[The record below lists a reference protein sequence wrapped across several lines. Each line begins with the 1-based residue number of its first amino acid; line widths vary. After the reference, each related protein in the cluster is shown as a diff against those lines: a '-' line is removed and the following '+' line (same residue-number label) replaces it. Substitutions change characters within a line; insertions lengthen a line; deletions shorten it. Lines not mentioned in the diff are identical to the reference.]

1 MKQLFYMAFL
11 IAYTCCV
18 THIRLSTNSVNDKVL
33 LPEDSVISTLGLFKA
48 VLKKS
53 KCALSVM
60 AFNNRT
66 NLYDF
71 KGDYYSELFT
81 GDCNQIHIK
90 DGRLETDT
98 GSRYLSVENLDYNYS
113 TIFTIDDEGVM
124 RLIGTFIQDNRVDI
138 VSKQKVISN
147 FKTTNK
153 YIRAYS
159 ELAVMFSDRFDAI
172 ENERRWKFIA
182 EYGQLTVYFAE
193 NPAIE
198 MNYVYSSF
206 TIRDSRIYD
215 FDNQTLPGTLFT
227 NITLEPRC
235 AEPKIYLDFKPP
247 FVFVADPY
255 WPIVTVYEQGG
266 YKIITLALG
275 KLPQYDFN
283 QNISEINYNHF
294 YSPCPFNT
302 FEYRGDCLASCPWP
316 YYHQMKGESGFC
328 VLNC

>member
-33 LPEDSVISTLGLFKA
+33 LPEDSIISTLGLFKA

-138 VSKQKVISN
+138 VSK
-147 FKTTNK
+147 
-153 YIRAYS
+153 
-159 ELAVMFSDRFDAI
+159 
-172 ENERRWKFIA
+172 
-182 EYGQLTVYFAE
+182 
-193 NPAIE
+193 
-198 MNYVYSSF
+198 
-206 TIRDSRIYD
+206 
-215 FDNQTLPGTLFT
+215 
-227 NITLEPRC
+227 
-235 AEPKIYLDFKPP
+235 
-247 FVFVADPY
+247 
-255 WPIVTVYEQGG
+255 
-266 YKIITLALG
+266 
-275 KLPQYDFN
+275 
-283 QNISEINYNHF
+283 
-294 YSPCPFNT
+294 
-302 FEYRGDCLASCPWP
+302 
-316 YYHQMKGESGFC
+316 
-328 VLNC
+328 